1 MIKIISATSGN
12 NLKLA
17 KALEAVVKELGGE
30 VSIINLEELNLPLYT
45 PPLEKEGMPEK
56 AAWLT
61 SELTNSKGTVWLAP
75 EYNGSLPPVV
85 CNAVAWVSRAGLI
98 PRRMRCWDSWMQS
111 ADPTARCGR
120 MSVLWSSLN
129 THTQSTG

>member
-56 AAWLT
+56 AA
-61 SELTNSKGTVWLAP
+61 
-75 EYNGSLPPVV
+75 
-85 CNAVAWVSRAGLI
+85 
-98 PRRMRCWDSWMQS
+98 
-111 ADPTARCGR
+111 
-120 MSVLWSSLN
+120 
-129 THTQSTG
+129 